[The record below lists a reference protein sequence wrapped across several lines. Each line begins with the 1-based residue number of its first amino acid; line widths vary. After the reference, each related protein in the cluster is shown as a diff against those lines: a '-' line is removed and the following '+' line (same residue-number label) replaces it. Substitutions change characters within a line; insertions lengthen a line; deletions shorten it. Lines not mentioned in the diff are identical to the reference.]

1 MENID
6 RLAIR
11 VLSDSIPNH
20 KNRTFYCFAHN
31 DINIECMAKSVKNI
45 INDNDKIFILDNKS
59 KMSGVSNSSI
69 VSKQYEFFNIN
80 TNKIPYDKDSINT
93 KIESNAVIEWAKK
106 NNIKDLII
114 CAPPFHILRAF
125 MTIVSSAIDINY
137 KINIYTLSGLV
148 DNWRKITIS
157 HQGLNKTSFN
167 NFIKLELDRISIY
180 NKKGDI
186 KNANIIWDYLMRRL

>member
-1 MENID
+1 MNNIN

-11 VLSDSIPNH
+11 ILSDSIPNH
-20 KNRTFYCFAHN
+20 KNRIFYCYAHN
-31 DINIECMAKSVKNI
+31 DLNIECMAKSVINNI
-45 INDNDKIFILDNKS
+45 KEGDKVYILDNKS
-59 KMSGVSNSSI
+59 KMSGVSKSLI
-69 VSKQYEFFNIN
+69 VSNQYKNLNIN
-80 TNKIPYDKDSINT
+80 TNKIPYENETINT

-137 KINIYTLSGLV
+137 KINIYAITGIV
-148 DNWRKITIS
+148 DNWRKMTIS
-157 HQGLNKTSFN
+157 HQGLNKTSYN
-167 NFIKLELDRISIY
+167 QFIELELDRISIY